1 MPAFTPASE
10 TVVQIFDEA
19 IAGIPSIERRKMFGY
34 PCAFVGGQML
44 CGVFAD
50 RIMLRLSEADRAE
63 YLRLPGARTFE
74 AMPGRPMREYVEL
87 TTNIMAS
94 PAELSRWLQ
103 RGLAY
108 VETLPPKEPK
118 KSKPK
123 SGR

>member
-1 MPAFTPASE
+1 MPKFTPAPES
-10 TVVQIFDEA
+10 VVRIFDEA
-19 IAGIPSIERRKMFGY
+19 ISAIPLIERRKMFGY
-34 PCAFVGGQML
+34 PCAFVRGQML

-63 YLRLPGARTFE
+63 YLELPGAKTFE

-87 TTNIMAS
+87 TPKIMDS
-94 PAELSRWLQ
+94 PPELSRWLQ

-108 VETLPPKEPK
+108 IETLPPKEPK

-123 SGR
+123 SKK